1 MKIPVLLAVATAMI
15 ASSVAPASAQTR
27 YFAREI
33 LLRSKASTGSVNDPN
48 AVQTDPNADQNGGGT
63 TPAVVIKCGT
73 RSYQYWATNYN
84 NRPSSVVGRVGNG
97 STSEKMC
104 QDYASAAG
112 SPGVCGVSTASAD
125 PKNPSSG
132 YLMMFYPGDTAL
144 KKDGPEFSGE
154 YSIVC
159 TKQ

>member
-1 MKIPVLLAVATAMI
+1 MKIPVLLAVATAI
-15 ASSVAPASAQTR
+15 VASAAPPASAQTR

-33 LLRSKASTGSVNDPN
+33 LMRSKTGTGSVNDPSN
-48 AVQTDPNADQNGGGT
+48 GQTDPNTGQNGGGGAT
-63 TPAVVIKCGT
+63 VTIKCGT
-73 RSYQYWATNYN
+73 RTYQYWATNYN

-104 QDYASAAG
+104 QDYASTAG

-125 PKNPSSG
+125 PNNPASG